1 MKKTKKQVVS
11 LLLSLGMIVETVQPM
26 AVSAADKQAALE
38 NAKVYQE
45 FPTHYQDKESNK
57 NADGKLKH
65 IEGQVTH
72 PDVVKLDKPWNG
84 YEYWVVYTP
93 NVSVT
98 SQYENPYIAASHDGK
113 NWVEPDGIKNPIEPE
128 PISKRYH
135 NCDADMIYNEEM
147 NAMMAYWNWADDA
160 GQNGVHQG
168 AQVRLRISYDGVN
181 WGVPSTYNEETGVW
195 TKPQNES
202 ERTLKE
208 PTKDENGLDN
218 SFITAIASKDR
229 YDMLSPTFTYDE
241 NRDIFVM
248 WANNTKDVGY
258 TNGQK
263 NYVETRW
270 SEDGINWS
278 EPKKVNNFL
287 GKTSEGK
294 QLAPWHQDINYIPEL
309 KEYWGLSQ
317 CFDGPN
323 PDGSM
328 LYLTTSKDGINWNQ
342 VGTEPVLN
350 PGESGKWDSFQ
361 IYRSS
366 FVFENDKLSVW
377 YSALQDDTENK
388 KVIDSEGNL
397 TLTAGPEDQRM
408 WRIGYTEGDYT
419 DIMKT
424 LTGDANFTKPE
435 LVKGTELDLTTD
447 KTEVVQGK
455 EAQLTVGFT
464 PENTSDQLVTY
475 ESSDESVLTVSPFGV
490 VKTKK
495 AGKATVT
502 ASTKDGISDT
512 VEITVTEKQVAGADT
527 YLSEIEWKEQT
538 CGAEKDY
545 PEGTKKDA
553 NIGGGDIVLK
563 VGQTEK
569 TFEKGLGVHA
579 PSSVTYDIAGKGY
592 TRFEAYAGVD
602 NSALDDYQ
610 NNNKEGVIDNFIVE
624 IDGEQ
629 AVQSG
634 PMNPTM
640 DAHHFSVEIPA
651 GASEI
656 TLKTESGAEDWSDW
670 GNWADAKFLA
680 ELGEPENLAL
690 GKEPILKM
698 KDGSAID
705 KVNEQRP
712 ASMATDGI
720 KNDTEANYCDFGK
733 DDTRASRYMQ
743 VDLGE
748 SALISQINLWR
759 YWADGRTY
767 DATVIAVSETENFAK
782 PTIVYNSDTDN
793 VHGLG
798 KGTDE
803 KYSET
808 SNGKTFELAKM
819 VMGRYVRV
827 YMYGIQEK
835 GTTNHIV
842 ELEVMGHQVQTPEPE
857 PEGPT
862 LDPVDGKNIRL
873 HVENGQI
880 KLYRGDVLVAKSSS
894 LGKVVA
900 DGKTYS
906 DFVISEEKSKIE
918 NSVKTD
924 RGEATRLTLVLTSEK
939 GKIEK
944 TVTYD
949 LLKEIDGAIFTT
961 TSLKA
966 EAAMNVTEVV
976 ENEFTLVE
984 PDKDRIWSYNGGGE
998 GQQSWYD
1005 TLQKVTN
1012 GFSRENKQDETSAA
1026 IPVADI
1032 YSTKGGVTVGDA
1044 ALYRRFLTT
1053 PVKGAKNTATVSI
1066 NWKNHSLKAG
1076 ESTEVG
1082 TSIVGVHAGDYYNGL
1097 RTFADVMKVQG
1108 FETPE
1113 YIPQTSYDLRWES
1126 WGWEGAWTID
1136 KILGK
1141 LDDLYAQGIRQ
1152 ITLDD
1157 CWYTSAGDWELNSEK
1172 FPKGVE
1178 DMKRLTDAVHDKG
1191 MTIVLWWRPMDG
1203 GRDKAFSVLQGF
1215 TQQPSKLLEEHPEY
1229 FVKNKD
1235 GSFAKLAGP
1244 GQSGHFNGT
1253 TGYALCPY
1261 SEGAVKSQVD
1271 FVKRAMTEWGIDG
1284 FKSDYVWGVPKCYN
1298 EAHNHKTP
1306 EESTQ
1311 YAANIFYKAIYDEMM
1326 KHNKDAFHLLCN
1338 CGTPQDYYSFPYVT
1352 QIPTADPTSVD
1363 QTRRRVKA
1371 YKALAGDDFP
1381 ITTDHNEIWY
1391 PSAVGTGAV
1400 LIEKRD
1406 FAKGSDQEKEYYKWL
1421 KIADTHKLQEGT
1433 HIGDLYAY
1441 GIDPYETYVIEKDNM
1456 MYYSFYCDGKKYQ
1469 PVGHPDVTLK
1479 GLDPNKI
1486 YRIED
1491 YINGEVI
1498 AEKVVGTEAT
1508 FQVPFDQYLLVRAVP
1523 VGEVP
1528 KEKVKVTFLDG
1539 EKEIATKDV
1548 VKGEAIGELPEAPK
1562 KEGYAFKGWNTKVDG
1577 TGDVVSAETKADT
1590 DMTVYAI
1597 FEKDSTEP
1605 PVEKKV
1611 TVTFKDGEKVLA
1623 TKEVVKGEK
1632 LGELPKAPEKE
1643 GYTFKGWNTK
1653 SDGKGTEITK
1663 DTVAEENVTVYAVF
1677 VKKSS
1682 EVPTTPDGNDSGNS
1696 GHTNDKNK
1704 SDSVQSGDSVSAVAT
1719 ATVLLAAIAVIAAV
1733 LLDKK
1738 RKYN

>member
-1 MKKTKKQVVS
+1 M
-11 LLLSLGMIVETVQPM
+11 
-26 AVSAADKQAALE
+26 
-38 NAKVYQE
+38 
-45 FPTHYQDKESNK
+45 
-57 NADGKLKH
+57 
-65 IEGQVTH
+65 
-72 PDVVKLDKPWNG
+72 
-84 YEYWVVYTP
+84 
-93 NVSVT
+93 
-98 SQYENPYIAASHDGK
+98 
-113 NWVEPDGIKNPIEPE
+113 
-128 PISKRYH
+128 
-135 NCDADMIYNEEM
+135 
-147 NAMMAYWNWADDA
+147 
-160 GQNGVHQG
+160 
-168 AQVRLRISYDGVN
+168 
-181 WGVPSTYNEETGVW
+181 
-195 TKPQNES
+195 
-202 ERTLKE
+202 
-208 PTKDENGLDN
+208 
-218 SFITAIASKDR
+218 
-229 YDMLSPTFTYDE
+229 
-241 NRDIFVM
+241 
-248 WANNTKDVGY
+248 
-258 TNGQK
+258 
-263 NYVETRW
+263 
-270 SEDGINWS
+270 
-278 EPKKVNNFL
+278 
-287 GKTSEGK
+287 
-294 QLAPWHQDINYIPEL
+294 
-309 KEYWGLSQ
+309 
-317 CFDGPN
+317 
-323 PDGSM
+323 
-328 LYLTTSKDGINWNQ
+328 
-342 VGTEPVLN
+342 
-350 PGESGKWDSFQ
+350 
-361 IYRSS
+361 
-366 FVFENDKLSVW
+366 
-377 YSALQDDTENK
+377 
-388 KVIDSEGNL
+388 
-397 TLTAGPEDQRM
+397 
-408 WRIGYTEGDYT
+408 
-419 DIMKT
+419 
-424 LTGDANFTKPE
+424 
-435 LVKGTELDLTTD
+435 
-447 KTEVVQGK
+447 
-455 EAQLTVGFT
+455 
-464 PENTSDQLVTY
+464 
-475 ESSDESVLTVSPFGV
+475 TVSPFGV
-490 VKTKK
+490 VETKK

-527 YLSEIEWKEQT
+527 YLSELEWKEQT

-624 IDGEQ
+624 IDGEK
-629 AVQSG
+629 VEESG
-634 PMNPTM
+634 RMNPTM

-670 GNWADAKFLA
+670 GNWADAKFVA

-690 GKEPILKM
+690 GKEPTLKM

-705 KVNEQRP
+705 KVNEKRP

-803 KYSET
+803 KYSEI
-808 SNGKTFELAKM
+808 SDGKTFELNKPTR
-819 VMGRYVRV
+819 GRYVRV
-827 YMYGIQEK
+827 YMYGVHNG

-906 DFVISEEKSKIE
+906 DFVISEKKSKIE

-1172 FPKGVE
+1172 FPNGVE

-1244 GQSGHFNGT
+1244 GQSGHFNGS

-1298 EAHNHKTP
+1298 KEHNHKTP

-1491 YINGEVI
+1491 YVNGKVI

-1528 KEKVKVTFLDG
+1528 KDKVKVTFLDG

-1562 KEGYAFKGWNTKVDG
+1562 KEGYTFKGWNTKVDG

-1632 LGELPKAPEKE
+1632 FGELPKAPEKE

-1682 EVPTTPDGNDSGNS
+1682 EVPTTPDGNDSGNL

-1719 ATVLLAAIAVIAAV
+1719 ATVLLAAIVVIAAV

>member
-11 LLLSLGMIVETVQPM
+11 LLLSLGMIVEAVQPM
-26 AVSAADKQAALE
+26 AVSAADKQAALK
-38 NAKVYQE
+38 NAAVYQE
-45 FPTHYQDKESNK
+45 FPTHYQDKDSNK
-57 NADGKLKH
+57 NADGTLKH
-65 IEGQVTH
+65 IKGQVTH
-72 PDVVKLDKPWNG
+72 PDVVKLDKQWNG

-113 NWVEPDGIKNPIEPE
+113 NWVEPTGIQNPIEPE
-128 PISKRYH
+128 PVSTRYH
-135 NCDADMIYNEEM
+135 NCDADMVYNKEM
-147 NAMMAYWNWADDA
+147 DAMMAYWNWADDQQ
-160 GQNGVHQG
+160 GGVG
-168 AQVRLRISYDGVN
+168 AEVRLRISYDGIH

-195 TKPQNES
+195 TKPKDNS
-202 ERTLKE
+202 ERTLK
-208 PTKDENGLDN
+208 PTTTDKDGLDN

-258 TNGQK
+258 NNGQR

-377 YSALQDDTENK
+377 YSALQDKTANQ
-388 KVIDSEGNL
+388 KVIDSDGKL
-397 TLTAGPEDQRM
+397 TLTAGPDDQRM
-408 WRIGYTEGDYT
+408 WRIGYTEGDYIA
-419 DIMKT
+419 IMKT
-424 LTGDANFTKPE
+424 LTGNGNFTKPG
-435 LVKGTELDLTTD
+435 LVKGTKLDLTTD

-464 PENTSDQLVTY
+464 PKETSDQLVTY

-490 VKTKK
+490 VETKK
-495 AGKATVT
+495 AGKATVK

-527 YLSEIEWKEQT
+527 YLSELEWKDES
-538 CGAEKDY
+538 CGAESDY
-545 PEGTKKDA
+545 PNGTAKDT
-553 NIGGGDIVLK
+553 NIDGSDIVLK

-569 TFEKGLGVHA
+569 TFKKGLGVHA

-610 NNNKEGVIDNFIVE
+610 NNNEEGVIDNFVVE
-624 IDGEQ
+624 IDGEK
-629 AVQSG
+629 VEESG
-634 PMNPTM
+634 QMNPTM
-640 DAHHFSVEIPA
+640 DAHRFVVNIPE
-651 GASEI
+651 GAQVL
-656 TLKTESGAEDWSDW
+656 TLRTESGTQTWSDW
-670 GNWADAKFLA
+670 GNWADAKFVA
-680 ELGEPENLAL
+680 ELGEPENLSL
-690 GKEPILKM
+690 NKEPTVK
-698 KDGSAID
+698 KKADNSNAN
-705 KVNEQRP
+705 VNAQRP
-712 ASMATDGI
+712 AAMATDGN
-720 KNDTEANYCDFGK
+720 KGQDNYCDFGTDGQK
-733 DDTRASRYMQ
+733 ESLYMQ
-743 VDLGE
+743 VDLEE

-759 YWADGRTY
+759 YWQDGRTY
-767 DATVIAVSETENFAK
+767 DATVIAVSETEDFKN
-782 PTIVYNSDTDN
+782 PTIVYNSDKNN
-793 VHGLG
+793 VHGFGNGEEELYA
-798 KGTDE
+798 E
-803 KYSET
+803 SE
-808 SNGKTFELAKM
+808 NGKTFELNKPTR
-819 VMGRYVRV
+819 GRYVRV
-827 YMYGIQEK
+827 YMYGVHNG

-1229 FVKNKD
+1229 FVKNED

-1244 GQSGHFNGT
+1244 GQSGHFNGS

-1284 FKSDYVWGVPKCYN
+1284 FKSDYVWGVPKCYDK
-1298 EAHNHKTP
+1298 EHNHKTP

-1406 FAKGSDQEKEYYKWL
+1406 FQKGSAEEKEYYKWL

-1456 MYYSFYCDGKKYQ
+1456 MYYSFYCDGKRYQ

-1491 YINGEVI
+1491 YVNGKVI

-1508 FQVPFDQYLLVRAVP
+1508 FQVPFDQYLLVRAFP

-1528 KEKVKVTFLDG
+1528 KDKVKVTFLDG

-1682 EVPTTPDGNDSGNS
+1682 EVPTTPGGNDSGNS

>member
-11 LLLSLGMIVETVQPM
+11 LLLSLGMIVEAVQPM
-26 AVSAADKQAALE
+26 AVSAADKQAALK
-38 NAKVYQE
+38 NAAVYQE

-65 IEGQVTH
+65 IGGQVTH
-72 PDVVKLDKPWNG
+72 PDVVKLDKQWNG

-113 NWVEPDGIKNPIEPE
+113 NWVEPTGIQNPIEPE
-128 PISKRYH
+128 PVSTRYH
-135 NCDADMIYNEEM
+135 NCDADMVYNKEM
-147 NAMMAYWNWADDA
+147 DAMMAYWNWADDQQ
-160 GQNGVHQG
+160 GGVG
-168 AQVRLRISYDGVN
+168 AEVRLRISYDGIH

-195 TKPQNES
+195 TKPKDNS
-202 ERTLKE
+202 ERTLK
-208 PTKDENGLDN
+208 PTTTDKDGLDN

-258 TNGQK
+258 YNGQK

-287 GKTSEGK
+287 GKTSADK

-317 CFDGPN
+317 CFDGNN

-328 LYLTTSKDGINWNQ
+328 LYLTTSKDGINWKQ

-377 YSALQDDTENK
+377 YSALQDDTANK
-388 KVIDSEGNL
+388 QVVDSKGEL
-397 TLTAGPEDQRM
+397 TLTAGPDDKRM
-408 WRIGYTEGDYT
+408 WRIGYTEGNYS
-419 DIMKT
+419 DIMKA
-424 LTGDANFTKPE
+424 LTGNDNFTKPD
-435 LVKGTELDLTTD
+435 LVPGTKLEITAD

-475 ESSDESVLTVSPFGV
+475 KSSDESVLTVSPFGV
-490 VKTKK
+490 VETKK

-527 YLSEIEWKEQT
+527 YLSELEWKEQT

-624 IDGEQ
+624 IDGEK
-629 AVQSG
+629 VEESG
-634 PMNPTM
+634 RMNPTM

-670 GNWADAKFLA
+670 GNWADAKFVA

-690 GKEPILKM
+690 GKEPTLKM

-705 KVNEQRP
+705 KVNEKRP

-803 KYSET
+803 KYSEI
-808 SNGKTFELAKM
+808 SDGKTFELNKPTR
-819 VMGRYVRV
+819 GRYVRV
-827 YMYGIQEK
+827 YMYGVHNG

-906 DFVISEEKSKIE
+906 DFVISEKKSKIE

-1172 FPKGVE
+1172 FPNGVE

-1244 GQSGHFNGT
+1244 GQSGHFNGS

-1298 EAHNHKTP
+1298 KEHNHKTP

-1491 YINGEVI
+1491 YVNGKVI

-1528 KEKVKVTFLDG
+1528 KDKVKVTFLDG

-1562 KEGYAFKGWNTKVDG
+1562 
-1577 TGDVVSAETKADT
+1577 
-1590 DMTVYAI
+1590 
-1597 FEKDSTEP
+1597 
-1605 PVEKKV
+1605 
-1611 TVTFKDGEKVLA
+1611 
-1623 TKEVVKGEK
+1623 
-1632 LGELPKAPEKE
+1632 KE

-1682 EVPTTPDGNDSGNS
+1682 EVPTTPDGNDSGNL

-1719 ATVLLAAIAVIAAV
+1719 GTVLLAAIVVIAAV